1 MAAARMPAAQRRT
14 QLMDVAMRVF
24 SREGYH
30 GATMAD
36 VADAAGVTKPVLYQH
51 FPSKSDLYRELL
63 GGISDELAVTVRAAA
78 SAVQPGRE
86 QLLAGMTA
94 YFEFVRDHRAEF
106 RLLFGSGAQTIDEFA
121 GAARDVEKSMSAA
134 VADMIGPDI
143 ARGDATRLAHAVVGM
158 AEAACRHWL
167 ATEPDRAPS
176 EIARQMTDVLWHGLG
191 SADR

>member
-78 SAVQPGRE
+78 SAVEPGRE
-86 QLLAGMTA
+86 QLLAW
-94 YFEFVRDHRAEF
+94 
-106 RLLFGSGAQTIDEFA
+106 GALRPDE
-121 GAARDVEKSMSAA
+121 
-134 VADMIGPDI
+134 VA
-143 ARGDATRLAHAVVGM
+143 
-158 AEAACRHWL
+158 
-167 ATEPDRAPS
+167 
-176 EIARQMTDVLWHGLG
+176 
-191 SADR
+191 